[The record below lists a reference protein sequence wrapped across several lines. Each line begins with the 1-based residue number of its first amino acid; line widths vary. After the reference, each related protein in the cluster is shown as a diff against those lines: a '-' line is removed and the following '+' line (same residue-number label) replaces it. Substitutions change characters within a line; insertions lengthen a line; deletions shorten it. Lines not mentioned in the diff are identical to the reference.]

1 MCSSPLKGHSRCCD
15 VILTKPSFNCLPFE
29 FAANLFW
36 NELHTLK
43 KHKKS
48 FCWKKRGTENKEGKV
63 GPKFSLNLPQHP
75 YSGLLKEVFFLPSFL
90 TSSIFLLSPSLSLEP
105 SLNAVCIVFCWTHVL
120 NRFVREAFG
129 LPKGVL
135 KRGGRYQHSLHLFT
149 ALWWHWL
156 PEPQYAFYIFFF
168 TPIYLVFL
176 GLNPLVAAHQLIFLP
191 DCRPHLDANEGLW
204 PIWYPEIVLCFTD
217 SHSLS
222 CFIYTSCEKT

>member
-168 TPIYLVFL
+168 YTHLSSFSRSEPSRSCSSTDFPTWLQATPGCKWRFMTHMISWNSTLFY
-176 GLNPLVAAHQLIFLP
+176 
-191 DCRPHLDANEGLW
+191 W
-204 PIWYPEIVLCFTD
+204 
-217 SHSLS
+217 
-222 CFIYTSCEKT
+222 